1 MARYRVKGNLVQS
14 LSISRLQE
22 ASGRPCTLEVPHLVD
37 DDVVDIHLELC
48 QLLDKT
54 LCLIKA
60 QELRYADA
68 NKCRQVRVFEL
79 LVHLLHNVLQTRQL
93 EALRER
99 AGWTLA
105 VRLPVLSAML
115 GINGMKGKYVPRM
128 LIKSTPAYS
137 MPCKSSKPRKTC
149 RSLCLFDLLPSNGVT
164 AIPVFHIELRCTFSS
179 SSFPSKPSLPV
190 PAPIMLAIDSIIPP
204 NMPLSPIS
212 LESPFSRVDGNCS
225 SRSVCPVGAVSNTM
239 TL

>member
-1 MARYRVKGNLVQS
+1 MAKHRVKGNLVQS

-79 LVHLLHNVLQTRQL
+79 LVHLLHNILQTRQL
-93 EALRER
+93 KGLRES
-99 AGWTLA
+99 
-105 VRLPVLSAML
+105 RLDPGTEA
-115 GINGMKGKYVPRM
+115 
-128 LIKSTPAYS
+128 A
-137 MPCKSSKPRKTC
+137 
-149 RSLCLFDLLPSNGVT
+149 F
-164 AIPVFHIELRCTFSS
+164 
-179 SSFPSKPSLPV
+179 
-190 PAPIMLAIDSIIPP
+190 
-204 NMPLSPIS
+204 
-212 LESPFSRVDGNCS
+212 
-225 SRSVCPVGAVSNTM
+225 AVSYAEHKQNEGEVC
-239 TL
+239 